1 MMLISCCSQAQPLT
15 NKEIASRFVTNVK
28 TSAEENV
35 DLDATGVRQLVISCP
50 SPSASGKVILR
61 KASYEFNKSMG
72 VFDFKNNVN
81 QAMMTLLIP
90 IHKNDD
96 DFDSDIIGFTFV
108 FEMPRGQFFVDV
120 KKNGDV
126 RAGVNVNGESGVT
139 YEKCKVDM
147 KDISDD

>member
-1 MMLISCCSQAQPLT
+1 
-15 NKEIASRFVTNVK
+15 
-28 TSAEENV
+28 
-35 DLDATGVRQLVISCP
+35 
-50 SPSASGKVILR
+50 
-61 KASYEFNKSMG
+61 
-72 VFDFKNNVN
+72 
-81 QAMMTLLIP
+81 MTLLIP